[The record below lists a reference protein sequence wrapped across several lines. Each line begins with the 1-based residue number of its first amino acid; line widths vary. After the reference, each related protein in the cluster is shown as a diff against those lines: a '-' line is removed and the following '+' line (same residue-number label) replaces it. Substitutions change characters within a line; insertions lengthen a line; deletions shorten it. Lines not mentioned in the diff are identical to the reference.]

1 MGLINTIK
9 ISSILG
15 SDFVGG
21 EVTGYLQF
29 MFTWDPHLDGRY
41 MKRCSNSKKG
51 QNYRLILFV
60 WLKEKIKN
68 KTITCNGKIASATA
82 CVVDTNNCLPTNIL

>member
-9 ISSILG
+9 TSFILSG
-15 SDFVGG
+15 EMVTVGG

-41 MKRCSNSKKG
+41 MKRCSDSKKG
-51 QNYRLILFV
+51 QNYSLILFI
-60 WLKEKIKN
+60 WLKEKIEN
-68 KTITCNGKIASATA
+68 KPMTRNGKISSVTSM
-82 CVVDTNNCLPTNIL
+82 CGGHQ

>member
-9 ISSILG
+9 ISFILSG
-15 SDFVGG
+15 EMVTVGG

-41 MKRCSNSKKG
+41 MKRCSDSKKG
-51 QNYRLILFV
+51 QNYSLILFI
-60 WLKEKIKN
+60 WLKEKIEN
-68 KTITCNGKIASATA
+68 KPMTRNGKISSVTSM
-82 CVVDTNNCLPTNIL
+82 CGGHQ